1 MNESSPILLHYY
13 DFEEDIIIQTMT
25 KKEISNLTYILGT
38 PDTLIENN
46 ILWTLITYI
55 LGTPDTLIENN
66 ILWTLTQN
74 PNLGTANDFNVSE
87 DIIGQGTVGYFELAN
102 QTLQDLSN
110 YPNSSQELVV
120 LYISCIQDNFDIV
133 SKINIINNST
143 VSNPYANIY
152 NFYKT

>member
-25 KKEISNLTYILGT
+25 KKEISNL
-38 PDTLIENN
+38 
-46 ILWTLITYI
+46 TYI